1 MEGFAQEPQS
11 DPHAE
16 LMRTDMFHGKGRLE
30 PVDFGALKARVS
42 IVELLESIGWE
53 PLRIRRGGKEL
64 RGPCP
69 IHNSS
74 SATSLIFSV
83 TPSRNI
89 FKCFKCEAG
98 GDTIAL
104 AAYLFGIPRDQR
116 VKAAVELCKQL
127 GIEIPRLR

>member
-1 MEGFAQEPQS
+1 M
-11 DPHAE
+11 
-16 LMRTDMFHGKGRLE
+16 RLE
-30 PVDFGALKARVS
+30 PIDFETLKVRVS

-53 PLRIRRGGKEL
+53 PVRRRRGGEEL

-69 IHNSS
+69 IHKSGS
-74 SATSLIFSV
+74 TTSIIFSV

-89 FKCFKCEAG
+89 FRCFQCEAG

-116 VKAAVELCKQL
+116 VKAAVELCKRL
-127 GIEIPRLR
+127 GIEMPRLR